1 MKLKKRKKIMIQVL
15 TVTLGMIVLLAG
27 ISLYTHQENVKN
39 SSLVEHMFTKRVEQ
53 HRPTV
58 TKYAKEYDMEE
69 HVDVILAMMMQE
81 SGGRGDDP
89 MQASESQCGE
99 IGCID
104 KPDDSI
110 KQGVAYFSKMMEA
123 SDEDVP
129 LSVQAYNFGLGFV
142 DYAQNKDREFDQE
155 MAIQFSQEKYE
166 EAEDPSQYTCL
177 REEAKEYDAC
187 YGDIYY
193 ARDVIQYQKKF
204 AEGD

>member
-1 MKLKKRKKIMIQVL
+1 MKLKKRKKIIIQVL
-15 TVTLGMIVLLAG
+15 GVTLGMIVLLAG

-39 SSLVEHMFTKRVEQ
+39 SSLVEHMFSKRVEQ
-53 HRPTV
+53 HRPVV
-58 TKYAKEYDMEE
+58 TKYAEEYDLEE

-89 MQASESQCGE
+89 MQASESKCGE
-99 IGCID
+99 IGCIN

-129 LSVQAYNFGLGFV
+129 LSVQAYNFGLGFI
-142 DYAQNKDREFDQE
+142 DFAKNKEREFDQE
-155 MAIQFSQEKYE
+155 MAIQFSQKMYE

-177 REEAKEYDAC
+177 REEAEKYDAC

-204 AEGD
+204 AQED

>member
-1 MKLKKRKKIMIQVL
+1 MKLKKRNKIIIQVL
-15 TVTLGMIVLLAG
+15 GVIIGMIVLLVG
-27 ISLYTHQENVKN
+27 ISLYTHKDNVKN
-39 SSLVEHMFTKRVEQ
+39 SSIAEHIFTKRVEQ
-53 HRPTV
+53 HRPLV

-69 HVDVILAMMMQE
+69 YIDVILAVMMQE

-89 MQASESQCGE
+89 MQASESKCGE

-104 KPDDSI
+104 NPDDSI

-123 SDEDVP
+123 TNEDVP
-129 LSVQAYNFGLGFV
+129 LSIQAYNFGLGFV
-142 DYAQNKDREFDQE
+142 DYAQSKERAFDQE
-155 MAIQFSQEKYE
+155 MAIQFSQKKYD

-177 REEAKEYDAC
+177 RKESKEYDAC

-204 AEGD
+204 AKEE